1 MAAAAAGGVEG
12 SMTNCTHPISR
23 VLTLTAILGATSACK
38 STPLDTFETP
48 EAAMQAIADVAGA
61 DDPSRAEQLFG
72 PDGVELL
79 RSGDEIADREDA
91 LVVQR
96 EILEKVAFDDASA
109 GTKIALL
116 GTDGWPFPIPLVLEQ
131 GRWRFDVEAGRE
143 ELANR
148 RIGRNELLTIAT
160 LHEYV
165 EAQREYCSAG
175 RDGNAPA
182 YAQRVL
188 SSAGKHD
195 GLYWPAAPGESESPL
210 GPLVAAAADE
220 GYKRQE
226 AGPTPFH
233 GYLYRALNGQGS
245 NAPGGEK
252 SYLDERGLLTRGFAL
267 LAWPA
272 KYGSSGVMTFQ
283 VNQQGLVYQKDLGSD
298 TAATAAHI
306 TAYAPDGSWDPTGD

>member
-1 MAAAAAGGVEG
+1 
-12 SMTNCTHPISR
+12 MTNRTHPVSI
-23 VLTLTAILGATSACK
+23 VLTLAATLGAISGCK
-38 STPLDTFETP
+38 STELATFETP
-48 EAAMQAIADVAGA
+48 EEAIRAIADVAGTG
-61 DDPSRAEQLFG
+61 DHERIEQLFG

-79 RSGDEIADREDA
+79 RSGDEVADREDA
-91 LVVQR
+91 LTVKRQIQER
-96 EILEKVAFDDASA
+96 LAFEEASA

-116 GTDGWPFPIPLVLEQ
+116 GADGWPFPIPLVPEQ

-148 RIGRNELLTIAT
+148 RIGRYELLTIAT

-165 EAQREYCSAG
+165 EAQREYRSAA
-175 RDGNAPA
+175 RDGNPPA
-182 YAQRVL
+182 YARAL
-188 SSAGKHD
+188 ISSDGKHD
-195 GLYWPAAPGESESPL
+195 GLYWPAAPGEAESPL

-233 GYLYRALNGQGS
+233 GYLYRALTGQGS
-245 NAPGGEK
+245 NAPGGKK

-272 KYGSSGVMTFQ
+272 KYGNSGVMTFQ
-283 VNQQGLVYQKDLGSD
+283 VNQQGLVYQLDLGPD
-298 TAATAAHI
+298 TAAIAARI
-306 TAYAPDGSWDPTGD
+306 TAYAPDESWDPTGD